1 MWAWHAPNEKMA
13 KSSRKEIF
21 LSYGREVEVIQ
32 FVCKLKQDLESNG
45 FSVWLD
51 TVDIPAGSD
60 WHNAIGAGLNQCKA
74 IIPIITK
81 KYVASRYCMN
91 EVSFW
96 KQLFWIPWP
105 RNFLEYHPR
114 VLLCNYKYHTV

>member
-1 MWAWHAPNEKMA
+1 MA

-21 LSYGREVEVIQ
+21 LSYGREAEVIQ

-60 WHNAIGAGLNQCKA
+60 WHNAIGTGLSQCKA
-74 IIPIITK
+74 IIPIITE
-81 KYVASRYCMN
+81 KYVSSRYCMN
-91 EVSFW
+91 EVSFCAVS
-96 KQLFWIPWP
+96 LGI
-105 RNFLEYHPR
+105 LA
-114 VLLCNYKYHTV
+114 